1 LLAFISVYFFESRL
15 FNGLRLI
22 QIKKLLLR
30 SGSRGRLWAKVSNSH
45 SSSSSRP
52 STGDKDI
59 LSIGIDSGYF
69 RFCQN
74 NSRLPCVNSLDQ
86 EQAERSGLARPSA
99 RQRSECKRISVP
111 NAMGFAPLHGFSIEK
126 LGCLLVR
133 GPRTLGVLDM
143 DIPPACGVVR
153 GVKKRDQDCR
163 SRTKADEQRVSL
175 RVRNAQIAAVR
186 SGVAKGANRTR
197 SGRSWLVRGFET
209 NAFHERAFMKQAA
222 NASLRAVSMWARAA
236 EGTARSRAGAPH

>member
-1 LLAFISVYFFESRL
+1 
-15 FNGLRLI
+15 
-22 QIKKLLLR
+22 
-30 SGSRGRLWAKVSNSH
+30 
-45 SSSSSRP
+45 
-52 STGDKDI
+52 
-59 LSIGIDSGYF
+59 
-69 RFCQN
+69 
-74 NSRLPCVNSLDQ
+74 
-86 EQAERSGLARPSA
+86 
-99 RQRSECKRISVP
+99 
-111 NAMGFAPLHGFSIEK
+111 
-126 LGCLLVR
+126 
-133 GPRTLGVLDM
+133 M

-153 GVKKRDQDCR
+153 GVKKRNQDCW